1 MAGGYSAA
9 FLQDIQQVI
18 QDATGAPS
26 PLSASTWWLIL
37 NHTTWNDSKPIT
49 DSGRMGANS
58 TDFHLKF
65 TNSTATWTLAD
76 ATSPSKFQNK
86 VVMTVTT
93 GDFAAPAQ
101 TTIKS
106 FILASTN
113 STAAGVVYAWG
124 DISPTQAVS
133 TGNTIQFTTGQLVLR
148 AGGGTAT

>member
-1 MAGGYSAA
+1 MAGSWTAA
-9 FLQDIQQVI
+9 FHQDIMQVI
-18 QDATGAPS
+18 QDATAAPA
-26 PLSASTWWLIL
+26 PLSASTWWLVL
-37 NHTTWNDSKPIT
+37 THTTLTDAYAIT
-49 DSGRMGANS
+49 DTGRMGANS

-76 ATSPSKFQNK
+76 STSPSKFNNK
-86 VVMTVTT
+86 VVLTVTT

-101 TTIKS
+101 TTVKG
-106 FILASTN
+106 FFLASTN

-148 AGGGTAT
+148 SGGGAAT